1 MLPGMIELRAL
12 TSDDWKAWRA
22 LRLAALAEAPDA
34 FGSTL
39 AGWQNAPEERWR
51 DRLSIPGALDLI
63 ALHDG
68 DPAGMATGIPDG
80 NGSVEVISVWVDP
93 AARGAGVGDA
103 LLAEIARWATGSG
116 AAVVRL
122 AVRRDNGPAIRLYER
137 AGFVHAGQSP
147 DDPSEILMT
156 RAVG

>member
-1 MLPGMIELRAL
+1 MLAGMIELRAL

-39 AGWQNAPEERWR
+39 AGWQDAPEERWR

-63 ALHDG
+63 ALYDG
-68 DPAGMATGIPDG
+68 DPAGMATGVPGGD
-80 NGSVEVISVWVDP
+80 GSVEVISVWVDP
-93 AARGAGVGDA
+93 AARGAGAGDA
-103 LLAEIARWATGSG
+103 LLTEIARWATGSG

-122 AVRRDNGPAIRLYER
+122 SVRRDNGPAIRLYER
-137 AGFVHAGQSP
+137 AGFVHTGHSP
-147 DDPSEILMT
+147 DAADEILMT
-156 RAVG
+156 RSLG